1 MNTDFDLLVEKL
13 LEEKQLLSILV
24 WGTNDTYQIKK
35 EKLLDF
41 CQELIKETIVLCEKN
56 V

>member
-1 MNTDFDLLVEKL
+1 MNTDFELLIENL
-13 LEEKQLLSILV
+13 LKEKQLLSTLV

-41 CQELIKETIVLCEKN
+41 CQELIKETIVLYKEN